1 MGVEMA
7 GAAITDEGS
16 FFAGVVD
23 AVAIGFICCCACVE
37 ATSAFGG
44 DMLAFVAAGD
54 SALDDDCREFAECWP
69 AAWIAGRVSWCG
81 AGPMALF
88 ADACRAAASG
98 TPGVVTEMHSRDA
111 QPRGALM
118 LIVRPPT

>member
-16 FFAGVVD
+16 FLAGVVD
-23 AVAIGFICCCACVE
+23 AAAIGFICRCACVE

-54 SALDDDCREFAECWP
+54 SALD

-88 ADACRAAASG
+88 ADACRAAASR